1 MGISHESARSFS
13 LLPPFVGWVGGSEP
27 FCAASGVAGLLAT
40 GTPFLS
46 WSVVVCCHSFSFVSV
61 STLDHRGLEFAGLP
75 LGPPAS
81 HLGNDCLGRVVLSF
95 QFVLSVLPG
104 DMTVWATGTLDTNS
118 GQRGLDLGVNFGGL
132 TI

>member
-1 MGISHESARSFS
+1 MSQRDLS
-13 LLPPFVGWVGGSEP
+13 LCFPPLLAGWVGLSRSVRPQGLQVCWPPGPP
-27 FCAASGVAGLLAT
+27 FFRGQ
-40 GTPFLS
+40 S
-46 WSVVVCCHSFSFVSV
+46 WSVVILFSLVSV
-61 STLDHRGLEFAGLP
+61 TTLDHRGLEFAGLP